1 MKTLARSAA
10 IIFLGALLSSCTSGA
25 GTAGPGPGAAG
36 PGAPAP
42 SAGGSVPGV
51 PPTGTAPQAVVD
63 DHWPRD
69 VSSGGDHVTMYQP
82 QVDSWDGS
90 LLRAHAAVAVKT
102 GDAKTPPTFGVV
114 WLTVRTEVD
123 RETRLVT
130 LRNGL
135 VTRADFPSAPGKA
148 DGYARTIEKAV
159 LHETV
164 MGLDRLEAA
173 LAIHEE
179 ARKGEAVPPR
189 NSPPVIVFST
199 VPAILVSVDGSPAYR
214 PVSGTRL
221 ERVINTHPLLLKA
234 PAGAHYLHVFDGWM
248 EAPALQGPWTVAR
261 ETPSELAT
269 AMAAATASRSV
280 DLLEGGD
287 PKDAKSRPSLAKGPV
302 PAIHV
307 ATTPTELIVT
317 EGEPDYVPIPGTQLL
332 YVKNTTGNVFKDL
345 HDQMI
350 YVLVS
355 GRWFRAPAM
364 RGPWAHVPGREL
376 PADFVWIP
384 DDSPKENVKAS
395 VPGTPQAREARIAN
409 GIPQTATVKRGEAK
423 LKGPV
428 IDGAPKPAPI
438 PGTPLQYVVNSST
451 PIIVVDPHS
460 YYALQNGVWFVGT
473 SVAGP
478 WVVATSV
485 PAVIY
490 AIPPSSP
497 VHYVT
502 YVRVYDW
509 TSQVVYV
516 GYTPGY
522 YGTYVDPDGV
532 VVYGTGYY
540 YTPWIGTVWY
550 GPPVTYGVAAA
561 VAYTPWTGWA
571 VGFGFGWAWGASTA
585 GWAWGAYPWWGPM
598 HGAAWG
604 PYGAATWGPGGWAAT
619 TGNVYHHWGST
630 TAVTRSSAGFNAWTG
645 NEWANHVGASYNSRT
660 GTLAAGQR
668 AGVGNVYTGNYAYG
682 SRGAAVNTRTG
693 AAASGSR
700 VTVGNAY
707 TGQSASASRAQVYNP
722 RTGETSTWSA
732 GHSGNDFYASHDG
745 HVYQR
750 DTSGDWQQHSGGGD
764 GGWSHVHDSYSS
776 RSLNDEWAGRFNGSE
791 RTNAF
796 RSNFGEMGGR
806 FGGGGF
812 RRR

>member
-1 MKTLARSAA
+1 MKRLSHAVAIVLLLA
-10 IIFLGALLSSCTSGA
+10 LVSSCASGS
-25 GTAGPGPGAAG
+25 GTTGPGPGTAGQVAQVPGGGGAG
-36 PGAPAP
+36 PGA
-42 SAGGSVPGV
+42 S
-51 PPTGTAPQAVVD
+51 PTGAVPQAVVD
-63 DHWPRD
+63 EHWPREAT
-69 VSSGGDHVTMYQP
+69 SGSDHVTVYQP

-102 GDAKTPPTFGVV
+102 GDAKAAPTFGVV
-114 WLTVRTEVD
+114 WVTVRTEVD
-123 RETRLVT
+123 RGTRLVT
-130 LRNGL
+130 LRDGL
-135 VTRADFPSAPGKA
+135 VTRADFPSSPGKQDA
-148 DGYARTIEKAV
+148 YARTIEQAV

-164 MGLDRLEAA
+164 IGLDRLEAA
-173 LAIHEE
+173 LGIHQE
-179 ARKGEAVPPR
+179 AQKGEAMPPR

-199 VPAILVSVDGSPAYR
+199 VPAILVSIDGPPAYR

-221 ERVINTHPLLLKA
+221 ERVINTHPLLLRA
-234 PAGAHYLHVFDGWM
+234 PAGTHYLHVFDGWM
-248 EAPALQGPWTVAR
+248 EAPALQGPWTAAR
-261 ETPSELAT
+261 ATIPDLAT
-269 AMAAATASRSV
+269 ALEAARKSGSV

-287 PKDAKSRPSLAKGPV
+287 PKDPKTRPSLAKGPV
-302 PAIHV
+302 PGIHV

-317 EGEPDYVPIPGTQLL
+317 EGEPDYAPIRGTQLL
-332 YVKNTTGNVFKDL
+332 YVKNTTGNVFRDL
-345 HDQMI
+345 QDQMI

-355 GRWFRAPAM
+355 GRWFRSTGM
-364 RGPWAHVPGREL
+364 GGPWAYVPGREL
-376 PADFVWIP
+376 PADFAWIP

-395 VPGTPQAREARIAN
+395 VPGTLQAREAHIAN
-409 GIPQTATVKRGEAK
+409 SIPQTATVKRSEAK
-423 LKGPV
+423 LTGPV
-428 IDGAPKPAPI
+428 IDGAPKMTPI
-438 PGTPLQYVVNSST
+438 AGTPLQYVVNSAT

-490 AIPPSSP
+490 SIPPSSP

-522 YGTYVDPDGV
+522 YGTYVASDGV

-561 VAYTPWTGWA
+561 VTYTPWTGWA
-571 VGFGFGWAWGASTA
+571 VGFGFGWAWGASTGA
-585 GWAWGAYPWWGPM
+585 WAWGAYPWWGPM
-598 HGAAWG
+598 YGAAWG

-619 TGNVYHHWGST
+619 TGNVYHHWGSA

-682 SRGAAVNTRTG
+682 SRGAAVDTRTG

-722 RTGETSTWSA
+722 RTGQTSTWNA
-732 GHSGNDFYASHDG
+732 GHSGNDLYASHDG

-750 DTSGDWQQHSGGGD
+750 DVSGDWQQHSWGSD
-764 GGWSHVHDSYSS
+764 GGWSHLGDSGAS
-776 RSLNDEWAGRFNGSE
+776 RSLDDDWASRFNGSE
-791 RTNAF
+791 RMSAF

-806 FGGGGF
+806 FGGF